1 MGLGVR
7 FVVMVDILRSVHGG
21 KSTIK
26 DVIDEVCKQ
35 PLVRGSE
42 VLSLCALAKRFGFLK
57 GENEMLSLQS
67 SGLEFM
73 KYVESLPNPMDE
85 AEENQ
90 KLQNELN
97 NLRKGQN
104 DGLHPLIQQV
114 LNLGG
119 KVIETS
125 PDLESYNTRVTVTL
139 PPRKKI
145 PLELRDIVILNEY
158 AEKQV
163 IEDCQKEMYI
173 VSPYIDVNILQMLFH
188 QSFVEKAHLTIIT
201 SDEKLEDSS
210 NYYVKKLRTVIE
222 HHFGSGRIMFLSGEQ
237 VIAHAKMWLSEKS
250 VLITSANIVSN
261 SQTNNFELGIFT
273 DSPVIIN
280 ACKRIVSEIIPSCK
294 EIK

>member
-1 MGLGVR
+1 MAE
-7 FVVMVDILRSVHGG
+7 ILRSVHGG

-26 DVIDEVCKQ
+26 DVVADVCKQ
-35 PLVRGSE
+35 PLIRGSE

-57 GENEMLSLQS
+57 GDNETLTLHS

-73 KYVESLPNPMDE
+73 KYVGNLPNPMYE

-90 KLQNELN
+90 NLQNELN
-97 NLRKGQN
+97 KLRKDQDG
-104 DGLHPLIQQV
+104 GLHPLIKHV
-114 LNLGG
+114 LTLGG
-119 KVIETS
+119 KVMETS
-125 PDLESYNTRVTVTL
+125 PDIESYNTRVTVTL

-145 PLELRDIVILNEY
+145 PLDLKDVMILNED

-163 IEDCQKEMYI
+163 IEDCQREMYI
-173 VSPYIDVNILQMLFH
+173 VSPYLDVNILQMLLH
-188 QSFVEKAHLTIIT
+188 QSYVEKSYLTIIT
-201 SDEKLEDSS
+201 SDDKLRDSTS
-210 NYYVKKLRTVIE
+210 YQVKKLKTIIE
-222 HHFGSGRIMFLSGEQ
+222 HHFDSGRILFLSGEQ

-280 ACKRIVSEIIPSCK
+280 ACKRIVSEIIPICI